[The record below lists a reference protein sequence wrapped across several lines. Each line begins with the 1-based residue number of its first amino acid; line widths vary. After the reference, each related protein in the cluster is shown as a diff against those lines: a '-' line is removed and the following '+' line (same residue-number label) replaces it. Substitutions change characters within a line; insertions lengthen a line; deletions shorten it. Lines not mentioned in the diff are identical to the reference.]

1 MTKRVKLFQNERLDI
16 EDAKNL
22 QDMVYEYT
30 QRAVHGILGQ
40 SDGLCGSGMS
50 ASISA
55 ATWLSGGG
63 NNVVT
68 LSGREYIQR
77 SNKYHFDHATSAVPE
92 GKSGAEVPAGSGKG
106 TGQVWVFDSDLNEQ
120 TTKVN
125 FVTAIAS
132 EGGPA
137 ANWLTNGPKYSI
149 FARRKTYDADIEG
162 RIFWDAD
169 GGGQEVQLNKP
180 TSQSEVVEFSVLHA
194 SEADVYAKSG
204 YVRVFDV
211 VSVDTD
217 PDSDTYTQPT
227 LRPHMAYDL
236 ASAKFSSS
244 NAGNSIRTALE
255 NATANTSMSVDPKD
269 VGGLTELL
277 GYVVRQLGWLQEIAS
292 DFTDKTFQKPEGDIG
307 SLFRFLTQYKASYRM
322 PGLLWSGIV
331 RADRFNRKWEFGYAL
346 PVANVNA
353 HAEDKTGAT
362 TTSQGVFIGS
372 HYSGNATMFTIDAT
386 SKGVWDDFLGP
397 RYNPLLGPIAITWA
411 DAAAALVQ
419 LPQAGVDGAGAPAN
433 ENAWFDLKLN
443 YDASKVKIVG
453 VHATPYADIHN
464 HDTTSVVDSFGG
476 EGSAVTGETGVTIQ
490 TGTQCHQ
497 TPVVLVYQNSI
508 YIRTVTKNLTT
519 TTVGGTQDD
528 ATLYGSGPRSIC
540 LTIFGY
546 ADDGVGTDGW
556 GANSIQDA
564 IDSDGPSVAGGKGTK
579 NT

>member
-40 SDGLCGSGMS
+40 SDGLCGSGIS

-125 FVTAIAS
+125 FVTAIAK

-149 FARRKTYDADIEG
+149 FARRKTYDADVEG

-211 VSVDTD
+211 VSVNTD
-217 PDSDTYTQPT
+217 PDSATYTQPT

-255 NATANTSMSVDPKD
+255 NATANTSMSVDPTD

-277 GYVVRQLGWLQEIAS
+277 GYVVRQLGWLQEIAG
-292 DFTDKTFQKPEGDIG
+292 DFGSKTFQKPEGDLV
-307 SLFRFLTQYKASYRM
+307 SLFRFLTQYRASHKM

-331 RADRFNRKWEFGYAL
+331 RADRANKRWEFGYGLADG
-346 PVANVNA
+346 NTNTQF
-353 HAEDKTGAT
+353 EDRTGAT
-362 TTSQGVFIGS
+362 TTSQGVFIGTAVPFAGDIGMS
-372 HYSGNATMFTIDAT
+372 TLFMLADD
-386 SKGVWDDFLGP
+386 SKVWVVGPGTGSDGSP
-397 RYNPLLGPIAITWA
+397 RYKPLQGPISVSSEDWGDVEPAVSYG
-411 DAAAALVQ
+411 LV
-419 LPQAGVDGAGAPAN
+419 GAPAN
-433 ENAWFDLKLN
+433 ANAWFDLKVD
-443 YDASKVKIVG
+443 YDASKVKVVG
-453 VHATPYADIHN
+453 VQATPYADVHN
-464 HDTTSVVDSFGG
+464 YDTTNLAAGG
-476 EGSAVTGETGVTIQ
+476 NPVTGETGVTIQ
-490 TGTQCHQ
+490 TGTLCHQ
-497 TPVVLVYQNSI
+497 TPVVLVYQNAI
-508 YIRTVTKNLTT
+508 YIRTITT
-519 TTVGGTQDD
+519 PDDGTDPVSTQ
-528 ATLYGSGPRSIC
+528 GRGPRSIC

-546 ADDGVGTDGW
+546 HDDGIGTDGW
-556 GANSIQDA
+556 GYNGIGKAVDA
-564 IDSDGPSVAGGKGTK
+564 DGPTIAGGQGTK